1 MNKKMSFI
9 PSVFKALALVVC
21 LMWNFLSHAGPL
33 NTPIFS
39 VSFSPTTIG
48 PGSVSTMTYTIDN
61 SAQATAV
68 SGLTFTN
75 TLPAGMTI
83 ASPAVALNTCLNG
96 SDVSTPGSSVISFSD
111 YRLGA
116 GASCSFQVDVT
127 STTAGAH
134 INTTGALSTSAGSA
148 GTSSDTLTVDDNR
161 PGFSMAFS
169 PATITPGA
177 ISTLTYTIDNSA
189 NSSNTNFQSFTHS
202 LPTGLIF
209 SQQPNITNSCSATVV
224 AEPSSS
230 TLTSAG
236 AAVSAGATCTI
247 SVDVTAP
254 SAGVYQTK
262 SIGLSRFGSNPSGQG
277 SAELTVGSSF
287 MFMTFPNASA
297 PGTTVDLTYTINN
310 VDRVNA
316 AENISFTNELNATLS
331 GLTATAL
338 PADGFCGVGSS
349 LTIPSPITVTGA
361 NLSAGASCTFKI
373 SVLIPAGAAAG
384 SYTNTTSV
392 INLTLGSATTKAAA
406 TNTLAIKKA
415 PQVSMSFLN
424 NPVNSGENLTLRYV
438 VTNTDTTNSAT
449 NLGFT
454 MPINSIVSGMVTN
467 TLPTANTC
475 GVGSTFSDSTDDG
488 STRYFAFADGTIPA
502 GGSCTFDLVLT
513 LPAGNSSAN
522 YLLTTSTI
530 AGTVNGDTV
539 YGNQAQETLA
549 VMSAAKLSLAIV
561 EEQIVPGGQVTLEF
575 TLDYSESAAADVSN
589 LAFTV
594 DLNTV
599 LSGLTAVS
607 TPSGDVCGAGS
618 TISGSSILT
627 FSSGSLSSASQCT
640 FSVTLSVP
648 NNATPSIITLTSSAV
663 TGSSVGQA
671 VNSAAASDTLVISAL
686 HLTKSFSPDV
696 VLAGDIISLTYTLTN
711 SSADATQISFTDSMS
726 SVINSFAAITLPT
739 DPCGVGSSITG
750 TTSLTFAGGNLDS
763 GASCTFI
770 VALQVPAGAADGVY
784 NSVTSNVNGTVNG
797 SNTYSVA
804 ATATLEVQSLTALL
818 TSTAGNPTA
827 SSPILVNINFS
838 RDVVNFT
845 VNDLVVNNATL
856 ANFSGSGNSYQVDLT
871 PSSNGEVT
879 VDLPANSVDD
889 LVDNNVTNSSSNQLS
904 LVYNNNAFISV
915 LVPVANVQVQGSNFN
930 ISGTSPTEGMVIY
943 LYSDNNNDG
952 VVDNNTALAS
962 TSVNGGSWTLDA
974 PVTLGN
980 ANNFLVGNQTTRA
993 IEVIDIPTITELTN
1007 FVPVISGLPGNV
1019 AVEDSVY
1026 IFTPTVTDTNSSD
1039 VQTFSITNKPNWATF
1054 STTTGALT
1062 GTPTNADVGTTSG
1075 IVISVADA
1083 ANATVSLAAFNLTVT
1098 NTNDAPVI
1106 TGTPATTVA
1115 EDAAYSF
1122 IPTVSDVDAGDTQ
1135 TFSINIKPSWATFST
1150 STGGLTGTPT
1160 NADVGIT
1167 SGIIISVADAANASV
1182 SLAAFNLTVSN
1193 TNDAPVITGTPAT
1206 TVAEDAAY
1214 SFIPTVSDVDAGDTQ
1229 TFSITNIPSW
1239 ATFNTLTG
1247 ALTGTP
1253 SRTDAADYAGIV
1265 IIVTDNASTIGTLPT
1280 FTITVTNSNEAPVAD
1295 AQTLILEEDSELS
1308 IILSAEDPDGD
1319 ELTYAIVTEPEHGSL
1334 VQSPNNIWVYTA
1346 DKDFNGTDNFTYKAL
1361 DAETDSEPVTVE
1373 LTINPVNDTPVAQDD
1388 NIELTYSESGR
1399 YNLDVLNNDSDVD
1412 GDVLSIINA
1421 SSAIGNASIEA
1432 GELIF
1437 QIQGVFEGE
1446 IKLQYAISD
1455 GNAVIDND
1463 NSKANVTL
1471 VFDNHIDALLPV
1483 ITLPQDIEI
1492 NATALFTKVD
1502 LGVATA
1508 INSEGASV
1516 PVSLVDGVT
1525 RFAPGNNLVYWQ
1537 AQDSDG
1543 FKRVVTQR
1551 VTVQPLVNI
1560 AVDSQG
1566 TEGEHYKVAVHL
1578 NGESPTYPVIVPYS
1592 ISGDSDSNDHDL
1604 VSGELIIDSGL
1615 LGYIEFDTFSDG
1627 VVEADE
1633 VVIITLDDSVNV
1645 GAKSVFTLT
1654 ITEDNLAPQ
1663 ASITVSQ
1670 NNEQRTLIDKTLGEV
1685 VITSDVFDANND
1697 DNHSYTWI
1705 SVGGVLV
1712 DSDSEDT
1719 SFTFDPTNVATGQQT
1734 LSLNVTD
1741 NGESSLSTVVFVYLD
1756 IVEALPTLTDIDSD
1770 GDLTPDNAEGYGD
1783 TDNDGIADYL
1793 DNNNSRCNIQTSEI
1807 SEQELYLIETEPS
1820 ICLRRGINTANNQ
1833 SGALL
1838 LSVNEVINDNEAINV
1853 GGFFDFIL
1861 SGLPI
1866 AGQSISLVLPQ
1877 RLPIPE
1883 NAIYRKLTSDN
1894 GWGEFA
1900 VDTNNYYSSA
1910 AGEIGYCPAP
1920 NDDSWT
1926 LGLTA
1931 GHWCVQLTIED
1942 GGLND
1947 DDGIANSRI
1956 VDPSGVAVFN
1966 NNNTLPEIMSEQV
1979 VTTQNKSVTI
1989 DVLANDIDS
1998 DGDSLSITSA
2008 NVDFGNV
2015 TIVGQQLYYQPDAN
2029 FFGLA
2034 TIVYGVSDSNNGI
2047 GFGDVTVNVIE
2058 NTAPVTVDDSATTDD
2073 RTAITIDV
2081 LANDT
2086 DVDNDELTLLSVSA
2100 EQGSI
2105 IISNNML
2112 VYTPLA
2118 GFNGVET
2125 VTYHIS
2131 DNNGGESQGQVVVTV
2146 NAYETIIITNKSSGG
2161 SFGVIILLL
2170 GSVMLFIRRKSTL
2183 VMSKTATGKTL
2194 VQGLS
2199 LWVLLSL
2206 SSLSFSSYAA
2216 QAPKFDIFIKA
2227 ELGQGK
2233 AKTSGISKQ
2242 VPVGVITQIDNKATS
2257 WSIGVGANITKDWSV
2272 TLSYVDMGEGSL
2284 AITGDTLIASKYH
2297 QSVAKIVPV
2306 LVKGIGLNG
2315 HYHFL
2320 QSDQYNASVL
2330 FGLLTWH
2337 SDVVSAY
2344 EDQRID
2350 HDNDG
2355 IDMYYG
2361 IEGTYKIDEAWGVNA
2376 GIKRY
2381 ALDVNDV
2388 DIAYLGLTYDF

>member
-1 MNKKMSFI
+1 M
-9 PSVFKALALVVC
+9 
-21 LMWNFLSHAGPL
+21 
-33 NTPIFS
+33 
-39 VSFSPTTIG
+39 
-48 PGSVSTMTYTIDN
+48 
-61 SAQATAV
+61 
-68 SGLTFTN
+68 
-75 TLPAGMTI
+75 
-83 ASPAVALNTCLNG
+83 
-96 SDVSTPGSSVISFSD
+96 
-111 YRLGA
+111 
-116 GASCSFQVDVT
+116 
-127 STTAGAH
+127 
-134 INTTGALSTSAGSA
+134 
-148 GTSSDTLTVDDNR
+148 
-161 PGFSMAFS
+161 
-169 PATITPGA
+169 
-177 ISTLTYTIDNSA
+177 
-189 NSSNTNFQSFTHS
+189 
-202 LPTGLIF
+202 
-209 SQQPNITNSCSATVV
+209 
-224 AEPSSS
+224 
-230 TLTSAG
+230 
-236 AAVSAGATCTI
+236 
-247 SVDVTAP
+247 
-254 SAGVYQTK
+254 
-262 SIGLSRFGSNPSGQG
+262 
-277 SAELTVGSSF
+277 
-287 MFMTFPNASA
+287 
-297 PGTTVDLTYTINN
+297 
-310 VDRVNA
+310 
-316 AENISFTNELNATLS
+316 
-331 GLTATAL
+331 
-338 PADGFCGVGSS
+338 
-349 LTIPSPITVTGA
+349 
-361 NLSAGASCTFKI
+361 
-373 SVLIPAGAAAG
+373 
-384 SYTNTTSV
+384 
-392 INLTLGSATTKAAA
+392 
-406 TNTLAIKKA
+406 
-415 PQVSMSFLN
+415 
-424 NPVNSGENLTLRYV
+424 
-438 VTNTDTTNSAT
+438 
-449 NLGFT
+449 
-454 MPINSIVSGMVTN
+454 
-467 TLPTANTC
+467 
-475 GVGSTFSDSTDDG
+475 
-488 STRYFAFADGTIPA
+488 
-502 GGSCTFDLVLT
+502 
-513 LPAGNSSAN
+513 
-522 YLLTTSTI
+522 
-530 AGTVNGDTV
+530 
-539 YGNQAQETLA
+539 
-549 VMSAAKLSLAIV
+549 
-561 EEQIVPGGQVTLEF
+561 
-575 TLDYSESAAADVSN
+575 
-589 LAFTV
+589 
-594 DLNTV
+594 
-599 LSGLTAVS
+599 
-607 TPSGDVCGAGS
+607 
-618 TISGSSILT
+618 
-627 FSSGSLSSASQCT
+627 
-640 FSVTLSVP
+640 
-648 NNATPSIITLTSSAV
+648 
-663 TGSSVGQA
+663 
-671 VNSAAASDTLVISAL
+671 
-686 HLTKSFSPDV
+686 
-696 VLAGDIISLTYTLTN
+696 
-711 SSADATQISFTDSMS
+711 
-726 SVINSFAAITLPT
+726 
-739 DPCGVGSSITG
+739 
-750 TTSLTFAGGNLDS
+750 
-763 GASCTFI
+763 
-770 VALQVPAGAADGVY
+770 
-784 NSVTSNVNGTVNG
+784 
-797 SNTYSVA
+797 
-804 ATATLEVQSLTALL
+804 
-818 TSTAGNPTA
+818 
-827 SSPILVNINFS
+827 
-838 RDVVNFT
+838 
-845 VNDLVVNNATL
+845 
-856 ANFSGSGNSYQVDLT
+856 
-871 PSSNGEVT
+871 
-879 VDLPANSVDD
+879 
-889 LVDNNVTNSSSNQLS
+889 
-904 LVYNNNAFISV
+904 
-915 LVPVANVQVQGSNFN
+915 
-930 ISGTSPTEGMVIY
+930 
-943 LYSDNNNDG
+943 
-952 VVDNNTALAS
+952 
-962 TSVNGGSWTLDA
+962 
-974 PVTLGN
+974 
-980 ANNFLVGNQTTRA
+980 
-993 IEVIDIPTITELTN
+993 
-1007 FVPVISGLPGNV
+1007 
-1019 AVEDSVY
+1019 
-1026 IFTPTVTDTNSSD
+1026 
-1039 VQTFSITNKPNWATF
+1039 
-1054 STTTGALT
+1054 
-1062 GTPTNADVGTTSG
+1062 
-1075 IVISVADA
+1075 
-1083 ANATVSLAAFNLTVT
+1083 T

-1106 TGTPATTVA
+1106 TGAPATTVA
-1115 EDAAYSF
+1115 EEDAYSF
-1122 IPTVSDVDAGDTQ
+1122 TPTVTDD
-1135 TFSINIKPSWATFST
+1135 I
-1150 STGGLTGTPT
+1150 
-1160 NADVGIT
+1160 
-1167 SGIIISVADAANASV
+1167 
-1182 SLAAFNLTVSN
+1182 
-1193 TNDAPVITGTPAT
+1193 
-1206 TVAEDAAY
+1206 
-1214 SFIPTVSDVDAGDTQ
+1214 GDTQ
-1229 TFSITNIPSW
+1229 TFSITNKPSW

-1346 DKDFNGTDNFTYKAL
+1346 DEDFNGTDNFTYKAL

-1373 LTINPVNDTPVAQDD
+1373 LTINPVNDAPVAQDD
-1388 NIELTYSESGR
+1388 NIVLTYSESGR

-1566 TEGEHYKVAVHL
+1566 TEGDHYKVAVHL

-1592 ISGDSDSNDHDL
+1592 VSGDSDSNDHDL

-1654 ITEDNLAPQ
+1654 LTEGNLAPQ
-1663 ASITVSQ
+1663 ASIMVSQ
-1670 NNEQRTLIDKTLGEV
+1670 NNELRTLIDKTLGEV

-1719 SFTFDPTNVATGQQT
+1719 SFTFDPTNVATGQQK

-1741 NGESSLSTVVFVYLD
+1741 NGESPLSTVVFVYLD

-1770 GDLTPDNAEGYGD
+1770 GDLIPDNAEGYGD

-1807 SEQELYLIETEPS
+1807 SEQELYLIETESS

-1838 LSVNEVINDNEAINV
+1838 LSVDEVINDNEAINV
-1853 GGFFDFIL
+1853 GGVFDFIL

-2015 TIVGQQLYYQPDAN
+2015 TIVGQQLHYQPDAN

-2118 GFNGVET
+2118 GFDGVDT

-2161 SFGVIILLL
+2161 SFGAIILLL

-2194 VQGLS
+2194 VQCLS
-2199 LWVLLSL
+2199 LWVLL
-2206 SSLSFSSYAA
+2206 SLSFSSYAA

-2320 QSDQYNASVL
+2320 QSEQYNASVL

-2344 EDQRID
+2344 ENQRID